1 MTVAQR
7 NQYLH
12 FLINRS
18 FQGVNRLLVWSFEN
32 TEDRTSLHEIF
43 HL

>member
-1 MTVAQR
+1 MTVAQQ